1 MHIAHLTL
9 TNFRNYAQLQLSLPR
24 QMVVLQGGNAQ
35 GKTNLLESIYLLAT
49 ARSPLTTAEREF
61 IRWQAWQEMIAVA
74 RLTAQVCRAGDEI
87 NLEITL
93 KGDSRPDGPQ
103 AGLVIKQ
110 IKVNGL
116 PRRATDVVGMVNV
129 VMFTAQDIELVGGA
143 PALRRRYIDVTL
155 CQVDNHYLRF
165 LQAYNKVLL
174 QRNHLLRLIQGR
186 EAQPAELKF
195 WDDELVEQG
204 SYLVVERR
212 RLIAELN
219 KRAKVVHAQLA
230 PGESLEILYLP
241 NLGRE
246 IGQDLMQTRQAF
258 RQALGQAQGR
268 EIAAGKSLVGPHRDD
283 LQFLNNGIDL
293 GIYASRG
300 QQRTISL
307 SVKLAEAGF
316 FKDKR
321 GDPPIL
327 LLDDV
332 LSELDRQR
340 RSYLMAWLAD
350 YEQVLITTTELE
362 LLPPECLTKA
372 TVFQVCQGNIN
383 PSGRFNR
390 VY

>member
-1 MHIAHLTL
+1 MYIENLTL
-9 TNFRNYAQLQLSLPR
+9 TNFRNYAQLELSLPR
-24 QMVVLQGGNAQ
+24 QMVVLQGDNAQ
-35 GKTNLLESIYLLAT
+35 GKTNLLEAIYLLAT
-49 ARSPLTTAEREF
+49 TRSPLTTAEREL
-61 IRWQAWQEMIAVA
+61 IRWQAWQEPIPVA
-74 RLTAQVCRAGDEI
+74 RLTARVCRAGDKI
-87 NLEITL
+87 NLEIAL
-93 KGDSRPDGPQ
+93 KGDTRPDGPQ
-103 AGLVIKQ
+103 SGLVTKQ

-129 VMFTAQDIELVGGA
+129 VMFTAPDIELIGGA
-143 PALRRRYIDVTL
+143 PALRRRYLDVTL
-155 CQVDNHYLRF
+155 CQVDSRYLRS

-174 QRNHLLRLIQGR
+174 QRNHLLRLIQER

-219 KRAKVVHAQLA
+219 KRAKVVHSQLA
-230 PGESLEILYLP
+230 PGESLALLYLP
-241 NLGRE
+241 SLRGE
-246 IGQDLMQTRQAF
+246 VGQDLAQTRQAF
-258 RQALGQAQGR
+258 AQALGQAQGR
-268 EIAAGKSLVGPHRDD
+268 EIAAGMSLVGPHRDD

-307 SVKLAEAGF
+307 SLKLAEADF

-340 RSYLMAWLAD
+340 RSYLLAWLAD
-350 YEQVLITTTELE
+350 YEQVLLTTTELE
-362 LLPPECLTKA
+362 FLPAEFLTNA
-372 TVFQVCQGNIN
+372 TVFQVRQGSIN
-383 PSGRFNR
+383 PQRC
-390 VY
+390 